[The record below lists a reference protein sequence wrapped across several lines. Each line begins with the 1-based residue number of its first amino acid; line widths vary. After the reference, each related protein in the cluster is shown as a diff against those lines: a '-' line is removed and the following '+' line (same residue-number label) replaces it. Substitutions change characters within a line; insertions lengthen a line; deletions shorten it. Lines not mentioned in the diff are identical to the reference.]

1 MWNTSKA
8 FPGHKVVNNLCA
20 IGAQRS
26 LQAARSSL
34 EAALEMASGAA
45 SAMATEPSSQA
56 SSGTA
61 PEPSTLDLEAYSA
74 NYVGITR
81 IKRLAFI
88 ASASP

>member
-1 MWNTSKA
+1 
-8 FPGHKVVNNLCA
+8 
-20 IGAQRS
+20 
-26 LQAARSSL
+26 
-34 EAALEMASGAA
+34 MASGAA

-88 ASASP
+88 ASARRVQGGIAFNPRPSRSRRRAAVALAAPR